1 MSKDKEPE
9 SEPETAPAPELKVRS
24 NGEMEVMV
32 AGGCSVLYNDIG
44 LRQSVSSTCTDADVA
59 AAKQTMNSYL
69 AEQNAS
75 R

>member
-1 MSKDKEPE
+1 M
-9 SEPETAPAPELKVRS
+9 
-24 NGEMEVMV
+24 
-32 AGGCSVLYNDIG
+32 LYNDIG

-59 AAKQTMNSYL
+59 AVKQAMNSYL